1 MKNKEYLKYY
11 LLQSLIVIT
20 IFSLLLVIVNTI
32 EYNQYKRNFNYKIN
46 AILEKV
52 EEKYPNLD
60 QNDLVEIL
68 NSKETEDNVLKDY
81 GYDMDKDSYVSKN
94 DNYNL
99 IFGITKFGILLV
111 AFISLIYLFIKHNLK
126 NDKEID
132 KIIKCIE
139 KINHKNYELDLDE
152 LSEDKLSILKQ
163 EIYKT
168 TIMLK
173 ENAENSLKDKIN
185 LKNSLQDISHQLKT
199 PLTSINILLDN
210 IIDDPK
216 MDDETRQRFIKNIKR
231 EITNITFLVQSILKL
246 SKFEAN
252 TISFIR
258 EDVSVRKI
266 VNETIKNVSN
276 LCDLK
281 NINIEVNNKCQN
293 KINCDYK
300 WQVEALT
307 NIVKNAVE
315 YSYND
320 NKILIECDDNNVYT
334 QIKIKDFGKG
344 MDKEDA
350 ENIFKRFYKGKDAGK
365 DSIGIGLSLSK
376 AIIEKDN
383 GRVSVESIK
392 DIGTTFIIKYFYNI
406 DGGNNEKD
414 I

>member
-68 NSKETEDNVLKDY
+68 NSKEIEDNVLKDY

-139 KINHKNYELDLDE
+139 KINRKNYELDLDE

-258 EDVSVRKI
+258 EDVSVKKI

-281 NINIEVNNKCQN
+281 NINIKVNNKCQN

-307 NIVKNAVE
+307 NILKNAVE

-392 DIGTTFIIKYFYNI
+392 DKGTTFIIKYFYNI

-414 I
+414 V